1 MRKHKITSIFLA
13 LLAVAL
19 PVMAAFTGQDLD
31 ATLFNLRRELFYNY
45 RQIDKTR
52 EKLTSKYE
60 EQHQKMVG
68 IVKKCNDLSLML
80 YSQNQE
86 YTFDISYAL
95 EKVTREFNDFN
106 KNRTPYD
113 RIVASLDIEIGRY
126 ARLIESLRRLPPELE
141 AVEIVPDSL
150 AYHNDQ
156 LEEHIKQNESIL
168 QRELQEQLEAI
179 LAMNEMRDS
188 TDLELQDTTSIKVQD
203 TTNIPIIWDTT
214 GLAMWDTIGVEVQE
228 AADIKKTISA
238 FILSESGQVDR
249 DTCLFYASEL
259 LKMYAEMREQ
269 VMADSIHYREAW
281 LRMEESYQYA
291 RDYYGILEDKV
302 FVEGQTPW
310 WTIIAHPGEYW
321 EEVWSDMGEK
331 YSFSDL
337 GKAFTSNDVGYT
349 EEEIVNNNQLM
360 NSARMYWLVIY
371 ILAFFILWGLSA
383 LLLLSLYRLKPIGK
397 RVAKEQKKYLALL
410 LGCVLFMILS
420 YESTDDDVARK
431 AISIVDTFIGLLMA
445 INIAL
450 LIRLEPAKLNNSLR
464 IYLPTIF
471 TALLVISC
479 RVLFAPNSFMNF
491 FFPPLLL
498 VMTLWQLISN
508 LRNAGKADKTDAV
521 IGWVSLG
528 ITAVATLISLSGF
541 VFLSLIILVWWYFQL
556 AIILAIASVWSLTLL
571 YKRARLDKKIS
582 AHKDKI
588 TYVTD
593 SEKDKMLFGATWFYD
608 LIREVLI
615 PVLVLG
621 SIPNCVFWALNIF
634 EFKDLYT
641 TIFEKPFFT
650 QGEVQISLYNILFLA
665 GMFAAFRYANKAL
678 HTLWQTLAYRSYLR
692 KHEQQT
698 VRTNEV
704 NLSLGNSLITVFV
717 WFVYAD
723 LFIVTLHIPTGALG
737 LIAGGLSAGIGL
749 ALKDIINNFIYGIQ
763 LMGGRL
769 RVGDWIEC
777 DGNIGTV
784 IAISYQTTQIRDY
797 GGPIIAFTNTALFNK
812 NFKNLTRGNEYVYTK
827 VTIGVPY
834 SSDVDKIRELL
845 LEASK
850 ELLTKDDYGRDV
862 VDPRWG
868 IKVDIADFAESAIV
882 IAMKQSVLVEKRFG
896 YIKKAKQLIYK
907 TFRENGIT
915 IPFNQLDV
923 HIIPDDNNSEKKN
936 EMEVDNNIDNNIENN
951 TENNTNQ

>member
-1 MRKHKITSIFLA
+1 MKKRKFFSIVLA

-31 ATLFNLRRELFYNY
+31 ATLSNLRRELFFDY

-52 EKLTSKYE
+52 EKLTSKYD

-80 YSQNQE
+80 YSQKQE

-113 RIVASLDIEIGRY
+113 RIVTSLDIEISRY

-141 AVEIVPDSL
+141 VVELVPDSL
-150 AYHNDQ
+150 AYHNEVLDAH
-156 LEEHIKQNESIL
+156 LMENESL
-168 QRELQEQLEAI
+168 LHQELQEQLEAI
-179 LAMNEMRDS
+179 LALNALHDS
-188 TDLELQDTTSIKVQD
+188 IVLADTTPMLN
-203 TTNIPIIWDTT
+203 TTTILNTT
-214 GLAMWDTIGVEVQE
+214 TLLDTIATLDTLAVLDTLAIER
-228 AADIKKTISA
+228 TISA
-238 FILSESGQVDR
+238 FILTERGQVDR

-259 LKMYAEMREQ
+259 LKMYADIREQ

-281 LRMEESYQYA
+281 LHMEESYQYA
-291 RDYYGILEDKV
+291 RDYYGILENKV

-310 WTIIAHPGEYW
+310 WTILAHPGEYW
-321 EEVWSDMGEK
+321 RETWRAMNEK
-331 YSFSDL
+331 YSFSAL
-337 GKAFTSNDVGYT
+337 GNAFSGNNTEYT
-349 EEEIVNNNQLM
+349 DEEIVNNNQLM
-360 NSARMYWLVIY
+360 NSARIYWLVVY
-371 ILAFFILWGLSA
+371 ILAFFILWGLAA
-383 LLLLSLYRLKPIGK
+383 LLLLPVYRLVKPIGK
-397 RVAKEQKKYLALL
+397 RVAKEQKRYLALL
-410 LGCVLFMILS
+410 LGCILFIILS
-420 YESTDDDVARK
+420 FESSDDDLVRK
-431 AISIVDTFIGLLMA
+431 GISVVHTFMWLLVA
-445 INIAL
+445 INTAL
-450 LIRLEPAKLNNSLR
+450 LIRVKPAKLKRSVR

-471 TALLVISC
+471 TALFVIAC
-479 RVLFAPNSFMNF
+479 RLLFVPNAFMNF
-491 FFPPLLL
+491 FYPLLL
-498 VMTLWQLISN
+498 LVLVLWQLAAN
-508 LRNAGKADKTDAV
+508 LRHGPKADRTDLV

-528 ITAVATLISLSGF
+528 ITVVATVIGWCGF

-556 AIILAIASVWSLTLL
+556 AVILGVASVWSLTLL
-571 YKRARLDKKIS
+571 YKEARLDKKIS
-582 AHKDKI
+582 SYNDKI
-588 TYVTD
+588 TYLGD
-593 SEKDKMLFGATWFYD
+593 SEKEKMIFGATWFYE
-608 LIREVLI
+608 LIRGVLI

-621 SIPNCVFWALNIF
+621 SIPCCAYWALNIF

-650 QGEVQISLYNILFLA
+650 QGEVQVSLYNILFLV
-665 GMFAAFRYANKAL
+665 GMFAVFRYANKAF
-678 HTLWQTLAYRSYLR
+678 HTLWQALAYRNYLR
-692 KHEQQT
+692 KHERET

-723 LFIVTLHIPTGALG
+723 LVIVTLNIPTGALG

-784 IAISYQTTQIRDY
+784 TAISYQTTQIRDY

-827 VTIGVPY
+827 VNIGVPY
-834 SSDVDKIRELL
+834 DSDVDKIRELL
-845 LEASK
+845 KEASK
-850 ELLTKDDYGRDV
+850 ELLTKDEYGRDV
-862 VDPRWG
+862 VDPKWG
-868 IKVDIADFAESAIV
+868 INVDIADFAESAIV

-923 HIIPDDNNSEKKN
+923 HIIPDDNNNS
-936 EMEVDNNIDNNIENN
+936 
-951 TENNTNQ
+951 TNQQINN

>member
-1 MRKHKITSIFLA
+1 MKKRKFMSIFVA
-13 LLAVAL
+13 LLAVAV
-19 PVMAAFTGQDLD
+19 PVMAAFTGLDLD
-31 ATLFNLRRELFYNY
+31 VTLSNLRRELFYDY

-60 EQHQKMVG
+60 DQHQKMVG

-80 YSQNQE
+80 YSQKPE

-95 EKVTREFNDFN
+95 EKVTREYNDFN

-113 RIVASLDIEIGRY
+113 RIVANLDVEIGRY

-141 AVEIVPDSL
+141 AVEILPDSL
-150 AYHNDQ
+150 AYHND
-156 LEEHIKQNESIL
+156 LLDAHLMQNESL
-168 QRELQEQLEAI
+168 LKQELIEQVEAV
-179 LAMNEMRDS
+179 LALNAIYDSIAIQDS
-188 TDLELQDTTSIKVQD
+188 TGVMNIVAVPDTMAIQDSTAV
-203 TTNIPIIWDTT
+203 
-214 GLAMWDTIGVEVQE
+214 LDTIAVRDLIAIVDT
-228 AADIKKTISA
+228 AAYEKKTISA

-249 DTCLFYASEL
+249 DSCLFYASEL
-259 LKMYAEMREQ
+259 LKMYAQAREQ
-269 VMADSIHYREAW
+269 VMADSIHYSEAK

-291 RDYYGILEDKV
+291 RDYYGILENKV

-310 WTIIAHPGEYW
+310 WTILTSPGEYW
-321 EEVWSDMGEK
+321 RETWRAMNEK
-331 YSFSDL
+331 YNFSAL
-337 GKAFTSNDVGYT
+337 GNALTRNDIEYT
-349 EEEIVNNNQLM
+349 DEEIVDNNQLM
-360 NSARMYWLVIY
+360 NSARIYWLVIY
-371 ILAFFILWGLSA
+371 ILAFFILWGLAA
-383 LLLLSLYRLKPIGK
+383 LLMLPVYRLVKPIGK
-397 RVAKEQKKYLALL
+397 RVAKEQKRYLALL
-410 LGCVLFMILS
+410 LGCIIFIILS
-420 YESTDDDVARK
+420 YESSDDDLVRK
-431 AISIVDTFIGLLMA
+431 GISVVHTFMWLLVA
-445 INIAL
+445 INAAL
-450 LIRLEPAKLNNSLR
+450 LIRVKPAKLKNSVRL
-464 IYLPTIF
+464 YLPTIF
-471 TALLVISC
+471 TALFVIAC
-479 RVLFAPNSFMNF
+479 RLLFVPNAFMNF
-491 FFPPLLL
+491 FYPLLL
-498 VMTLWQLISN
+498 LVLVLWQLAAN
-508 LRNAGKADKTDAV
+508 LRHGPKADRTDLV

-528 ITAVATLISLSGF
+528 ITVVATVIGWF
-541 VFLSLIILVWWYFQL
+541 GYVFFSLIILVWWYFQL
-556 AIILAIASVWSLTLL
+556 AVILGVASVWSLTLL
-571 YKRARLDKKIS
+571 YKSARLDKKIS

-588 TYVTD
+588 TYLSD

-621 SIPNCVFWALNIF
+621 SVPNCAYWALNIF

-641 TIFEKPFFT
+641 TIFDKPFFT
-650 QGEVQISLYNILFLA
+650 QGEVQVSLYSILFLI
-665 GMFAAFRYANKAL
+665 GMFAVFRYANKAF
-678 HTLWQTLAYRSYLR
+678 HTLWQILAYRSYLR
-692 KHEQQT
+692 KHDQQT

-763 LMGGRL
+763 LMSGRL

-784 IAISYQTTQIRDY
+784 TAISYQTTQIRDY

-834 SSDVDKIRELL
+834 NSDVDKIRELL

-896 YIKKAKQLIYK
+896 YMKKAKQLIYK

-923 HIIPDDNNSEKKN
+923 HIIPEDNNIEKKN
-936 EMEVDNNIDNNIENN
+936 EMDIDNNTDNN
-951 TENNTNQ
+951 TENNINQ

>member
-1 MRKHKITSIFLA
+1 MKKRKTLSIFVA
-13 LLAVAL
+13 LLIIAVPL
-19 PVMAAFTGQDLD
+19 MAAFTGLDLD
-31 ATLFNLRRELFYNY
+31 VTLSNLRRELFYDY

-60 EQHQKMVG
+60 DQHQKMVG

-80 YSQNQE
+80 YSQKPE

-95 EKVTREFNDFN
+95 EKVTREYNDFN

-113 RIVASLDIEIGRY
+113 RIVAGLDIEIGRY

-141 AVEIVPDSL
+141 AVEVLPDSL
-150 AYHNDQ
+150 AYHNDS
-156 LEEHIKQNESIL
+156 LDAHLMHNESL
-168 QRELQEQLEAI
+168 LHQELQEQLEAI
-179 LAMNEMRDS
+179 LALNALHDS
-188 TDLELQDTTSIKVQD
+188 LAIADTTPILNTTAILD
-203 TTNIPIIWDTT
+203 TLAVPDT
-214 GLAMWDTIGVEVQE
+214 LAMLDTL
-228 AADIKKTISA
+228 AIKKTISA
-238 FILSESGQVDR
+238 FILSERGQMDR

-259 LKMYAEMREQ
+259 LKMYADIREQ
-269 VMADSIHYREAW
+269 VMADSIHYSEAR

-291 RDYYGILEDKV
+291 REYYGILENKV

-310 WTIIAHPGEYW
+310 WTILASPGEYW
-321 EEVWSDMGEK
+321 RETWRAMGEK
-331 YSFSDL
+331 YSFTDL
-337 GKAFTSNDVGYT
+337 WHGMSGKQEYT
-349 EEEIVNNNQLM
+349 DEQITNNARLS
-360 NSARMYWLVIY
+360 NSARIYWLVVY
-371 ILAFFILWGLSA
+371 ILAFFILWGIAA
-383 LLLLSLYRLKPIGK
+383 LLLLLVYRLVKPIGK
-397 RVAKEQKKYLALL
+397 RVAKEQKRYLALL
-410 LGCVLFMILS
+410 LGCILFIILS
-420 YESTDDDVARK
+420 YESTNDDLVRK
-431 AISIVDTFIGLLMA
+431 GISVVHTFMWLLVA
-445 INIAL
+445 INTAQ
-450 LIRLEPAKLNNSLR
+450 LIRVKPAKLKNSVRL
-464 IYLPTIF
+464 YLPTIF
-471 TALLVISC
+471 TALFVIAC
-479 RVLFAPNSFMNF
+479 RLLFVPNAFMNF
-491 FFPPLLL
+491 FYPLLL
-498 VMTLWQLISN
+498 LVLVLWQLVAN
-508 LRNAGKADKTDAV
+508 LRHGPRAERTDLV

-528 ITAVATLISLSGF
+528 ITVVATVIGWCGF

-556 AIILAIASVWSLTLL
+556 AVILGVASVWSLTLL
-571 YKRARLDKKIS
+571 YREARLDKKIS

-588 TYVTD
+588 TYLSD

-621 SIPNCVFWALNIF
+621 SIPNCVFSALSIF
-634 EFKDLYT
+634 EFKDLYL

-665 GMFAAFRYANKAL
+665 GMFAVFRYANKAF
-678 HTLWQTLAYRSYLR
+678 HALWQTLAYRNYLR
-692 KHEQQT
+692 KHDQQT

-723 LFIVTLHIPTGALG
+723 LFIVTLNIPTGALG

-784 IAISYQTTQIRDY
+784 TAISYQTTQVQEY

-812 NFKNLTRGNEYVYTK
+812 NFKNLTRGSEYVYTK

-834 SSDVDKIRELL
+834 DADVDKIREVLK
-845 LEASK
+845 EASN
-850 ELLTKDDYGRDV
+850 ELLTKDKYGRDV
-862 VDPRWG
+862 VAPSYG
-868 IKVDIADFAESAIV
+868 INVDIADFADSSII
-882 IAMKQSVLVEKRFG
+882 IAMKQFVLVEKKFG
-896 YIKKAKQLIYK
+896 YIIRAKQLIYK

-923 HIIPDDNNSEKKN
+923 HIIPEDNNIEKKN
-936 EMEVDNNIDNNIENN
+936 EMDIDNHTEDN
-951 TENNTNQ
+951 TENNINQ